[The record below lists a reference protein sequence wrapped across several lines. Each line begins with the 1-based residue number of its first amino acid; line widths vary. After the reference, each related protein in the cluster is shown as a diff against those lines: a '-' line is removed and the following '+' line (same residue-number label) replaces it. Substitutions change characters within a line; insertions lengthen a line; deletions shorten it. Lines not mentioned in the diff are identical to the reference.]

1 MVDPG
6 HRVDSG
12 LGVDDRL
19 QLARQ
24 AGAEGARLLW
34 RDDAVLLAPLEV
46 EVEPVE
52 ADPVKRKRP
61 EPRPSA
67 GAPPEPAVQAKAT
80 GSLGVYRPR
89 RSSPDVM
96 PILEPEPVDD
106 EEDLPE
112 NVLEPL
118 DE

>member
-1 MVDPG
+1 LLRTVAS
-6 HRVDSG
+6 VLSG
-12 LGVDDRL
+12 PLTRS
-19 QLARQ
+19 
-24 AGAEGARLLW
+24 
-34 RDDAVLLAPLEV
+34 AP
-46 EVEPVE
+46 P
-52 ADPVKRKRP
+52 ASTKRKRP

-67 GAPPEPAVQAKAT
+67 EALPEPAVQAKAT

-89 RSSPDVM
+89 RSSLDGM